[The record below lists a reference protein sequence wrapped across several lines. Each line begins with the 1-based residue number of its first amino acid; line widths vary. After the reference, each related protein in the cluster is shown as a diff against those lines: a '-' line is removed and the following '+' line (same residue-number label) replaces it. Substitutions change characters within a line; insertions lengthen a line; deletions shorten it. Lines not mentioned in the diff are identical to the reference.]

1 MRRFMSNADTNS
13 TKATLAVF
21 GLFHCQVVPV
31 VSYFIDCKEPLSTG
45 QDNTTIVSDVRFQH
59 ICKGYSEQIAIKS
72 LLKTA
77 NELVFH

>member
-1 MRRFMSNADTNS
+1 MSNADTNS

-21 GLFHCQVVPV
+21 GLFHCQVVSV
-31 VSYFIDCKEPLSTG
+31 VSYFIDGKEPLSTR
-45 QDNTTIVSDVRFQH
+45 QDYTTMISDLRFQQ

>member
-21 GLFHCQVVPV
+21 GLFHCQVVSV
-31 VSYFIDCKEPLSTG
+31 VSYFIECKEPLSTG
-45 QDNTTIVSDVRFQH
+45 QDNTTMVSDVRFQQ

-77 NELVFH
+77 NGLVFH

>member
-1 MRRFMSNADTNS
+1 MSNADTNS

-21 GLFHCQVVPV
+21 GLFYCQVVSV
-31 VSYFIDCKEPLSTG
+31 VSYFNDCKEPLSTR
-45 QDNTTIVSDVRFQH
+45 QDYRTIVSDLRFQQ

-77 NELVFH
+77 NGLVFH